1 MQIKNTKKKKIYS
14 LSALTVF
21 ILLLAAGTAIGQ
33 ADTQRVVPPPQPI
46 QYNAGFDVIIKYNG
60 DLIYGLVKEVGPYYI
75 IYKRTDIP
83 DGPVYSI
90 PKNEVYVISYRN
102 QVKDYMNNNAI
113 GQYQYTDPYHEN
125 LNSRRYINY
134 KNNNLFKSGSVHF
147 NLGFIKSFSKVEN
160 SKDYSSSGSF
170 PVISFG
176 YETVFNNNLNL
187 GLELGFGSRNFS
199 RDEFSSYDSTQNSIS
214 LKENIFALYV
224 YGRYY
229 LLNNT
234 SRIQPYI
241 KAGLGIMT
249 SHIRSETKINF
260 TNDNSETIVVTSG
273 ARTVGLGVMA
283 RIGASYFVS
292 KQLQVNVDAGFGGLS
307 VINAGV
313 SFNIQ

>member
-1 MQIKNTKKKKIYS
+1 MHIKYTKKKKIFS
-14 LSALTVF
+14 LPALTVF
-21 ILLLAAGTAIGQ
+21 ILLLAAGTANGQ

-60 DLIYGLVKEVGPYYI
+60 DLIYGLVKEVGPYYVL
-75 IYKRTDIP
+75 YKRTDIP

-102 QVKDYMNNNAI
+102 QVKDYMNYNETS
-113 GQYQYTDPYHEN
+113 QYIDPDHQN
-125 LNSRRYINY
+125 LQSGRHISY
-134 KNNNLFKSGSVHF
+134 KNDNLFKSGSVHF
-147 NLGFIKSFSKVEN
+147 SLGFIKSFSKVEN

-176 YETVFNNNLNL
+176 YETVFNDNLNL

-229 LLNNT
+229 LLNNS

-241 KAGLGIMT
+241 KAGLGIT
-249 SHIRSETKINF
+249 SSHIRSETKINF

-283 RIGASYFVS
+283 KVGAAYFIS
-292 KQLQVNVDAGFGGLS
+292 NQLQVNLDAGFGLS
-307 VINAGV
+307 VINAGI

>member
-1 MQIKNTKKKKIYS
+1 MYIKNTKKKQIYS
-14 LSALTVF
+14 LPVLTIF
-21 ILLLAAGTAIGQ
+21 ILLLATGAANGQ
-33 ADTQRVVPPPQPI
+33 ADTQRIVPPPQSI

-60 DLIYGLVKEVGPYYI
+60 EIIYGLVKEVNSYYI
-75 IYKRTDIP
+75 LYKRTDIP
-83 DGPVYSI
+83 DGPVYTI

-102 QVKDYMNNNAI
+102 QVKDYINQNETVQN
-113 GQYQYTDPYHEN
+113 QYTEPYHHN
-125 LNSRRYINY
+125 RNSSRQINY

-160 SKDYSSSGSF
+160 SKDYSTSGSF

-176 YETVFNNNLNL
+176 YETFFNDNLNL

-199 RDEFSSYDSTQNSIS
+199 RDEFSSYDSAQNSIS

-229 LLNNT
+229 LLSNT

-241 KAGLGIMT
+241 KAGLGIT
-249 SHIRSETKINF
+249 SSHIRSETKINF
-260 TNDNSETIVVTSG
+260 TNNNSETIVVTSG

-292 KQLQVNVDAGFGGLS
+292 NQLQVNVDAGFGLS
-307 VINAGV
+307 VINAGI

>member
-1 MQIKNTKKKKIYS
+1 MHIKYSKKKIYS
-14 LSALTVF
+14 LSVLAVV
-21 ILLLAAGTAIGQ
+21 IWLLAAGTALGQ

-60 DLIYGLVKEVGPYYI
+60 ELIYGLVKEVGPYYI
-75 IYKRTDIP
+75 LYKRTDIP
-83 DGPVYSI
+83 DGPVYTI

-102 QVKDYMNNNAI
+102 QVKDYINQNET
-113 GQYQYTDPYHEN
+113 GQYQYTDPYRN
-125 LNSRRYINY
+125 LHSRRHINY

-147 NLGFIKSFSKVEN
+147 DLGFIKSFSKVED

-170 PVISFG
+170 PIISFG
-176 YETVFNNNLNL
+176 YETLFNNSLNL

-214 LKENIFALYV
+214 LKENVFALYV

-241 KAGLGIMT
+241 KAGLGIT
-249 SHIRSETKINF
+249 SSHIRSETKINF
-260 TNDNSETIVVTSG
+260 TYDNSETIVVTSG
-273 ARTVGLGVMA
+273 ARAVGLGVMA
-283 RIGASYFVS
+283 KVGAAYFIS
-292 KQLQVNVDAGFGGLS
+292 NQLQVNLDAGFGLS
-307 VINAGV
+307 AINAGI

>member
-1 MQIKNTKKKKIYS
+1 MYIKNTKKKQIYS
-14 LSALTVF
+14 LPVLTIF
-21 ILLLAAGTAIGQ
+21 ILLLATGAANGQ
-33 ADTQRVVPPPQPI
+33 ADTQRIVPPPQSI

-60 DLIYGLVKEVGPYYI
+60 EIIYGLVKEVNSYYI
-75 IYKRTDIP
+75 LYKRTDIP
-83 DGPVYSI
+83 DGPVYTI

-102 QVKDYMNNNAI
+102 QVKDYINQNETVQN
-113 GQYQYTDPYHEN
+113 QYTEPYHQN
-125 LNSRRYINY
+125 RNSSRQINY

-160 SKDYSSSGSF
+160 SKDYSTSGTF

-176 YETVFNNNLNL
+176 YETFFNDNLNL

-229 LLNNT
+229 LLSNT

-241 KAGLGIMT
+241 KAGLGIT
-249 SHIRSETKINF
+249 SSHIRSETKINF

-283 RIGASYFVS
+283 KIGAAYFVS
-292 KQLQVNVDAGFGGLS
+292 NQLQVNADAGFGLT
-307 VINAGV
+307 VINVGI